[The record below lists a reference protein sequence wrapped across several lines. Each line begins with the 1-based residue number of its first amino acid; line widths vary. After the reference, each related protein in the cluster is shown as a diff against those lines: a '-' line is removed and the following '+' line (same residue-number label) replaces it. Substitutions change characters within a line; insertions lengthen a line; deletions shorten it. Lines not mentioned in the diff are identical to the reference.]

1 MDSKYKARCA
11 HDIRTDDR
19 RQKSLPACRESQ
31 IERMFVQTVKK
42 NGGLAPKFVSPGW
55 DGVPDRLVLLPGG
68 HMAFVE
74 LKAPGKKLRPL
85 QVKRKRQL
93 EKLGFR
99 VYVIDGQE
107 QIGGVLDEIRST

>member
-1 MDSKYKARCA
+1 M
-11 HDIRTDDR
+11 
-19 RQKSLPACRESQ
+19 REKQ
-31 IERMFVQTVKK
+31 IEQQLVQQVKTYH
-42 NGGLAPKFVSPGW
+42 GLAPKFVSPGW
-55 DGVPDRLVLLPGG
+55 DGAPDRLVLLPDG

-74 LKAPGKKLRPL
+74 LKAPGKKPRPL

-107 QIGGVLDEIRST
+107 QIGGVLDEI